1 MTKFTALFGDVAPP
15 PPPAGSEAP
24 DELRRWPGDF
34 GSLALVS
41 IDEDF
46 FVLARVAVPHVRLLL
61 SDVTAATEW
70 PLARSV
76 LETLELDMPD
86 EDDDQ
91 EPAGDL
97 GIVADLGLPAMD
109 MGALLDDE
117 EDRRSWRE
125 ALTRLIDLEGL
136 HGLVAGR
143 ACRLL
148 LDEGILDSAEAT
160 RRMRLALSPGAE
172 PAAGAAWVEG
182 FLRDSGTILLHDEA
196 LFAAIDG

>member
-1 MTKFTALFGDVAPP
+1 MAGYDDDEAVDFALVVYREENVWRVEEIADDDKLHDV
-15 PPPAGSEAP
+15 EALA

-46 FVLARVAVPHVRLLL
+46 FVLARVAGPHVRLLL

-76 LETLELDMPD
+76 LETLDLEMPD
-86 EDDDQ
+86 EEDDQ

-117 EDRRSWRE
+117 DLYPDEILADIAHKLGFGTLYED
-125 ALTRLIDLEGL
+125 AVG
-136 HGLVAGR
+136 V
-143 ACRLL
+143 
-148 LDEGILDSAEAT
+148 SA
-160 RRMRLALSPGAE
+160 
-172 PAAGAAWVEG
+172 
-182 FLRDSGTILLHDEA
+182 
-196 LFAAIDG
+196 

>member
-1 MTKFTALFGDVAPP
+1 VSGYDDDEAVDFALVVYREENVWHVEEITDDDKLHDVDAL
-15 PPPAGSEAP
+15 AA
-24 DELRRWPGDF
+24 ELRRWPGDF
-34 GSLALVS
+34 GSLGLIS

-46 FVLARVAVPHVRLLL
+46 FVLARVAGPHVRVLL

-76 LETLELDMPD
+76 LETLDLDMPD

-117 EDRRSWRE
+117 
-125 ALTRLIDLEGL
+125 DLYP
-136 HGLVAGR
+136 
-143 ACRLL
+143 
-148 LDEGILDSAEAT
+148 DEILGEIAHKLGFGAPYDDAVGVSA
-160 RRMRLALSPGAE
+160 
-172 PAAGAAWVEG
+172 
-182 FLRDSGTILLHDEA
+182 
-196 LFAAIDG
+196 